1 MPEIASFGNIVN
13 TLRTVRE
20 NYHQQLKSI
29 PQYEAFLLIESS
41 TEKAAGVL
49 QGSTTSSASIATD
62 VIDSLQFARNRFEQH
77 MTGIPEYRVLAAIDK
92 LIKDVSVDLG
102 LEDQADESVSAHP
115 EMADHDES
123 LLDDAPLAEAETDA
137 DLSADEPDA
146 VAEMETAEMDAVES
160 AEVEDDE
167 VAELDSALDAPPL
180 APAEPDAEP
189 AMDDD
194 IEVHVASESDAETHE
209 DDDDLIVM
217 EKAEA

>member
-20 NYHQQLKSI
+20 NYHEQLKSI

-41 TEKAAGVL
+41 TERAAGVL

-77 MTGIPEYRVLAAIDK
+77 MTCIPEYRVLAAIDK

-102 LEDQADESVSAHP
+102 LEGHADESLSEQP
-115 EMADHDES
+115 ETADHAES
-123 LLDDAPLAEAETDA
+123 AMDDDIEVHVAPADMAAE
-137 DLSADEPDA
+137 EPDA
-146 VAEMETAEMDAVES
+146 VAEMETAEIDAVEPS
-160 AEVEDDE
+160 AEEDE
-167 VAELDSALDAPPL
+167 VAELDSAIDAPPL
-180 APAEPDAEP
+180 APVELDAEP

-194 IEVHVASESDAETHE
+194 IEVHVVPEPEAEAHE